1 METRTETGLLSPF
14 SPMFGFA
21 KRNADI
27 QDSKVKD
34 EFSESSLSSIDS
46 EIFSTPENINTENI
60 IWRQELCSGSI
71 RQGAQPIPL
80 RLADNLLLMIKE
92 WHGAYPKHIPPA
104 ALRVR
109 DVSRDWRVF
118 DKNGEKASMSVL
130 EFSSPLRYKML
141 VLHVSNAADR
151 FVAVVYNQKG
161 VSFYKAWLYGNTY
174 DTEICAIRVH
184 DGHSENVFGS
194 ASLRELLLLAREK
207 LPTRNASSS
216 AAALPKDLIQANTT
230 PLPVGMGSEEIH
242 HVLQRDR
249 NVRDSVRDSA
259 ANAFDSDHTSAKP
272 RRSTRTKK
280 GVKKA
285 VSKPCETA
293 DESCFPIGKVIMRLV
308 AQNPEITRCFPLDV
322 CRTSSELFERATT
335 FFRLLD
341 KKVHV
346 DVLSCSIAAGAERR
360 YLFKGANE
368 EFTIFVE
375 DLKDLANRSTEKL
388 TISVFCVR

>member
-1 METRTETGLLSPF
+1 METRTEIGLLSPF

-60 IWRQELCSGSI
+60 IWTQELCSGSI

-92 WHGAYPKHIPPA
+92 WHDAYPKHIPPA

-109 DVSRDWRVF
+109 DVSQDWRVF
-118 DKNGEKASMSVL
+118 DTNGEKASMSVL

-141 VLHVSNAADR
+141 VLHVPSSADR
-151 FVAVVYNQKG
+151 FVAVVHRQRNM
-161 VSFYKAWLYGNTY
+161 SFYKAWLYGNTY
-174 DTEICAIRVH
+174 DTEICAIRVY
-184 DGHSENVFGS
+184 DGYSENVFGS
-194 ASLRELLLLAREK
+194 APLRELLLLAREK

-216 AAALPKDLIQANTT
+216 AAALPKDLIEANTT
-230 PLPVGMGSEEIH
+230 PLPVRMGSEEIN

-249 NVRDSVRDSA
+249 NVRDSA

-285 VSKPCETA
+285 GSKPCETT
-293 DESCFPIGKVIMRLV
+293 DEGCFPTGKVIVKLV
-308 AQNPEITRCFPLDV
+308 AQNPEITRCFPLHT
-322 CRTSSELFERATT
+322 CRNSCELFERATT

-341 KKVHV
+341 KKVQV
-346 DVLSCSIAAGAERR
+346 DVLSCSIAVGAERR

-375 DLKDLANRSTEKL
+375 DVKDLANRSTEKL

>member
-1 METRTETGLLSPF
+1 METRIETGLLSPF
-14 SPMFGFA
+14 SPLFSFA
-21 KRNADI
+21 KRNANI

-46 EIFSTPENINTENI
+46 EVFSTPENINTDNI
-60 IWRQELCSGSI
+60 IWTQKLCSVPI
-71 RQGAQPIPL
+71 HRGAQPIPL
-80 RLADNLLLMIKE
+80 RLADHLLLMIKE
-92 WHGAYPKHIPPA
+92 WHHAYPKHIPPA
-104 ALRVR
+104 ALRVSE
-109 DVSRDWRVF
+109 VSQDWRVF
-118 DKNGEKASMSVL
+118 ETNGEKGSMSVL
-130 EFSSPLRYKML
+130 EFSSPRKYKML
-141 VLHVSNAADR
+141 VLHVPNAADR

-161 VSFYKAWLYGNTY
+161 VSLYKAWLYGNTY
-174 DTEICAIRVH
+174 DAEICAIRVH

-194 ASLRELLLLAREK
+194 ASLGELLLLAREK

-216 AAALPKDLIQANTT
+216 AAALPKDLIEANTT
-230 PLPVGMGSEEIH
+230 ALPVRMGPEEIH

-249 NVRDSVRDSA
+249 NVRDSA
-259 ANAFDSDHTSAKP
+259 ANAFDSDHTSSKP

-280 GVKKA
+280 GVKKV
-285 VSKPCETA
+285 VSKPCGTT

-322 CRTSSELFERATT
+322 CRSSHELFERATT

-346 DVLSCSIAAGAERR
+346 DVLSCLIAAGAERR
-360 YLFKGANE
+360 YLFKGADE

-375 DLKDLANRSTEKL
+375 DVKDLANRSTEKL